1 MLGLAAGHRKDSEK
15 ESLRTFKSC
24 PAMSQDFDLKEMQ
37 QNQHVI
43 EVLEKVK
50 SNLSQAGFYSVGFRT
65 MGPFL
70 KGPCPVPATCPRN
83 GKDYSSLSEEQFV
96 SVLASYSSLAE
107 LSGLANRR
115 RVLQNVRLAKWS
127 PLQIQLIKQRKY
139 ELENKR

>member
-1 MLGLAAGHRKDSEK
+1 MLEFDAGRQKDSEK
-15 ESLRTFKSC
+15 EGLGTFESC

-37 QNQHVI
+37 QNQRVT

-50 SNLSQAGFYSVGFRT
+50 SDLSQAGFYSVGFRT

-70 KGPCPVPATCPRN
+70 KGPCPVPATCPRD
-83 GKDYSSLSEEQFV
+83 GEDYSSLSEKEFV

-115 RVLQNVRLAKWS
+115 RVLQNVSLAKWS
-127 PLQIQLIKQRKY
+127 PLQIKLIKQRKY
-139 ELENKR
+139 ELENQR